1 MLGSDKLNIQAKL
14 SCIAVKKVGI
24 ECMISKLLG
33 ERWMEW
39 KNVFGQ
45 SKRRQEKTENLN
57 RKIQNK
63 TGHSMSLVLS

>member
-33 ERWMEW
+33 ER
-39 KNVFGQ
+39 
-45 SKRRQEKTENLN
+45 
-57 RKIQNK
+57 
-63 TGHSMSLVLS
+63 